1 LLLQGNGERALELYH
16 AARVAHQEETGSIAS
31 TATQLQ
37 RLLGVLSLPPEIK
50 NRLAAEFQ
58 LQLA

>member
-1 LLLQGNGERALELYH
+1 
-16 AARVAHQEETGSIAS
+16 VAHQEETGSIAS

-58 LQLA
+58 LQLE

>member
-1 LLLQGNGERALELYH
+1 MLLQGNGERALELYH

-31 TATQLQ
+31 TAGQLQ

-58 LQLA
+58 LQL